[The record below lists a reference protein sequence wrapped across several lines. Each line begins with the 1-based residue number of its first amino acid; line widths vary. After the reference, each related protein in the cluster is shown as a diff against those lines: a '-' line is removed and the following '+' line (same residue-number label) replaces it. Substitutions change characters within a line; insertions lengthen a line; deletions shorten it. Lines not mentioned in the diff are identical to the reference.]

1 MSNPVLRDLRVAEL
15 AISPCDLLVVL
26 AWRPTSWAS
35 KSEVLGIKIPQVLVL
50 TPLSCELGH
59 FNLLSIS
66 WCAHLQNGDKNNNT
80 S

>member
-1 MSNPVLRDLRVAEL
+1 MSNPVLTDLRVTEL
-15 AISPCDLLVVL
+15 AISPRDLAVL
-26 AWRPTSWAS
+26 AWRPRSCTS
-35 KSEVLGIKIPQVLVL
+35 KSKVLGIKIPEVLVL

-66 WCAHLQNGDKNNNT
+66 LQNGDKNNNT